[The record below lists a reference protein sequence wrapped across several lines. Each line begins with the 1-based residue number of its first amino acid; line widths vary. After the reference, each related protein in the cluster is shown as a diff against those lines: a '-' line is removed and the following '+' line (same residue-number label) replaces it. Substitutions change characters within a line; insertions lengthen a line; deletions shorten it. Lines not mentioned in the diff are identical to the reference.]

1 MIIKEYDKYIPGEI
15 IPLYESVGWTAYTEA
30 PETLRRGF
38 EKSLLTLAA
47 YEDGKL
53 IGLIRCV
60 GDGETIVY
68 VQDILVYPEY
78 QRQGIGTALLREV
91 LSRFSHVRQIV
102 LSTDKEE
109 RTLRFYRSLGF
120 ASLEDIGCRG
130 FMLIK

>member
-1 MIIKEYDKYIPGEI
+1 MIIKEHKTYNESKILS
-15 IPLYESVGWTAYTEA
+15 LYSAVGWTAYTDLPEA
-30 PETLRRGF
+30 LRSGF

>member
-38 EKSLLTLAA
+38 EKSLLVLAA

-60 GDGETIVY
+60 GDGETIVF
-68 VQDILVYPEY
+68 VQDILVFPEF
-78 QRQGIGTALLREV
+78 QRRGIGSALLREV
-91 LSRFSHVRQIV
+91 LEKYASVRQIE
-102 LSTDKEE
+102 LCTDDTPK
-109 RTLRFYRSLGF
+109 TVAFYRSMGFKEISELG
-120 ASLEDIGCRG
+120 CCC
-130 FMLIK
+130 FMRL